1 MIKIATF
8 SLSIYYGPTA
18 HRTIISSTGL
28 TIVHLLSNLIF
39 TATHES
45 GTVINLILQRG
56 SWSSET
62 IWKLSGVSQLAAE
75 LNFKPRVAAPVFYQ
89 SSIKL
94 PPLTVHRLSASS
106 IQNPTPIYKL
116 TESSCCSHKLVNQIY
131 WKQLQSSN
139 NSMKIL
145 KSRTM
150 KPKPDVIYPQG
161 WQFKLQLE
169 GKDEICR
176 AELSLLWNILHPPRQ
191 KWDPNLVQALLAE
204 FVFSCDNSLKT

>member
-106 IQNPTPIYKL
+106 IQNSTPIYKL
-116 TESSCCSHKLVNQIY
+116 TERAAVAATNLWIRSTGSNCNLRTSPWRYWRAVLWNPNQMWFTLKDGNSSSSWRGKM
-131 WKQLQSSN
+131 KFAEQSSLCFET
-139 NSMKIL
+139 SYTCL
-145 KSRTM
+145 GKS
-150 KPKPDVIYPQG
+150 
-161 WQFKLQLE
+161 
-169 GKDEICR
+169 EIP
-176 AELSLLWNILHPPRQ
+176 I
-191 KWDPNLVQALLAE
+191 
-204 FVFSCDNSLKT
+204 